1 MLRSERERLTRH
13 GKPIGRE
20 FRRIAAVL
28 LASGGSLL
36 FTLIA
41 QGQQALLQ
49 ARRALEAGR
58 TQEAVQLLE
67 DIHRS
72 SPDNPQAC
80 LLLGIAYGN
89 LGDNAKSLA
98 MFKQFAHMEPARPE
112 AYNNLGAA
120 YLRLG
125 DAKNAEDAFRHAVK
139 LSPSDSNGLYNL
151 GALLNAKHS
160 YVEARPLLER
170 AFRSERSV
178 ATAYELAVSLA
189 GAGDR
194 KKALQT
200 LSSVHAPTGQSAL
213 PWMKL
218 SGGLNLDEGNVT
230 AAAQSFEKALAIAP
244 EDEQAFYGLA
254 TAKIKSN
261 HSDQALLLL
270 DSKFSSLSPS
280 SRHLREGTFLAS
292 AGAQTEALALFE
304 QAAAEDPNSFDA
316 FYNLAVM
323 RLDSAKDPNR
333 AWDAAEH
340 AQTLQN
346 TGEICVLLGDIEEA
360 RGHFT
365 EALNHYQ
372 QAVRLDPDSDT
383 FVFDLGAELL
393 QHENYQAAQ
402 SIFLASAQ
410 RLPKSARIYVG
421 LGAAQFLG
429 GNTSDS
435 VDSFLK
441 AVDLDPQFQPA
452 YLFLGQSFPFAETRS
467 DRVIAKLAYI
477 ADRNPADGS
486 VQYYY
491 GAALVSRMKS
501 AENMKDSRLALATL
515 QRAAELQPKDARV
528 YYQLGELCTLQKQLQ
543 AALLDYQKAV
553 ELDPNFPEALYK
565 LGQTYVH
572 LGRHEEAK
580 KILARH
586 QEAVTK
592 SEADLYHRSG
602 EIQSF
607 VLKIK
612 NNQ

>member
-1 MLRSERERLTRH
+1 MLRSEREILSRH
-13 GKPIGRE
+13 GKPVRNEISW
-20 FRRIAAVL
+20 IAAVI
-28 LASGGSLL
+28 LAIGGSLL
-36 FTLIA
+36 FPLIA

-49 ARRALEAGR
+49 ARRALDAGR
-58 TQEAVQLLE
+58 IQEAVQLLE
-67 DIHRS
+67 DFHRS
-72 SPDNPQAC
+72 SPDSPQAC

-89 LGDNAKSLA
+89 LGDNQKSLA
-98 MFKQFAHMEPARPE
+98 MFKQFARMEPARPE

-125 DAKNAEDAFRHAVK
+125 DAKNAEDAFRRAVK
-139 LSPSDSNGLYNL
+139 LSPSDPSSLYNL

-170 AFRSERSV
+170 AFRAERSV

-189 GAGDR
+189 GVGER
-194 KKALQT
+194 KKALQI
-200 LSSVHAPTGQSAL
+200 LGSVQAPTGQSAL

-230 AAAQSFEKALAIAP
+230 AAAQWFQGALAIAP

-254 TAKIKSN
+254 MAKIKSN
-261 HSDQALLLL
+261 HPDQALLLL
-270 DSKFSSLSPS
+270 DSKFSSLSPN
-280 SRHLREGTFLAS
+280 SRHVREGTFLAS

-304 QAAAEDPNSFDA
+304 QAAAEDPNSYDA

-340 AQTLQN
+340 AQSLQN
-346 TGEICVLLGDIEEA
+346 TGEICALLGDIEEA
-360 RGHFT
+360 RGHYA

-372 QAVRLDPDSDT
+372 EAVRLDPQNDT

-402 SIFLASAQ
+402 TIFLAGAKQ
-410 RLPKSARIYVG
+410 LPKSARIYMG

-429 GNTSDS
+429 GNAEDS

-452 YLFLGQSFPFAETRS
+452 YLFLGQSFPFAGTRS
-467 DRVIAKLAYI
+467 DRVIANLAYF
-477 ADRNPADGS
+477 ADKNPADGS

-501 AENMKDSRLALATL
+501 AENLKDSRLALATL
-515 QRAAELQPKDARV
+515 QRTAKLQPKDARV
-528 YYQLGELCTLQKQLQ
+528 YYQMGELSTLQKQLQ
-543 AALLDYQKAV
+543 TALLNYRKAV

-580 KILARH
+580 EILARH
-586 QEAVTK
+586 QEVVTK

-607 VLKIK
+607 VLKMK